1 MLEPS
6 VNIKLVDSLL
16 QIINSLNPAEK
27 QLLEEK
33 ILMNDREL
41 STQSLSLL
49 AEKGGSFDFLCDE
62 PELYTLK
69 DGEPI

>member
-49 AEKGGSFDFLCDE
+49 SEV
-62 PELYTLK
+62 TL
-69 DGEPI
+69 